1 MRRRQGRLARAY
13 KRPVVSNRILSVRDF
28 PLFLSLFHDPP
39 RQDSNT
45 EHGEYVCARA
55 RVYIYKYIC
64 VYRMADMG
72 CRRVWEEG
80 VVDRGKKISA
90 WSSVRAIF
98 QLIDGKNDR
107 APSLAQIFD
116 NIFIVACV
124 RDRSVFN

>member
-1 MRRRQGRLARAY
+1 
-13 KRPVVSNRILSVRDF
+13 
-28 PLFLSLFHDPP
+28 
-39 RQDSNT
+39 
-45 EHGEYVCARA
+45 
-55 RVYIYKYIC
+55 
-64 VYRMADMG
+64 MADMG

-124 RDRSVFN
+124 RDHSVFN